1 MKTRKSMA
9 AHIVA
14 VEEVSNGEVHFSV
27 EAYDALQE
35 KSFTGIV
42 KVIDGMP
49 RGHFIKR
56 GISPLSPAC
65 LQIVKA
71 AVIKEHNAK

>member
-1 MKTRKSMA
+1 MNTRKPMA

-14 VEEVSNGEVHFSV
+14 AEEVTKGEVHFTV
-27 EAYDALQE
+27 EAYDALQG

-49 RGHFIKR
+49 LGHFIKP
-56 GISPLSPAC
+56 GKSPLSPMC

-71 AVIKEHNAK
+71 AVLNAHNSK

>member
-1 MKTRKSMA
+1 MNTRKPMA

-14 VEEVSNGEVHFSV
+14 AEEVAKGEVHFTV

-35 KSFTGIV
+35 KSFTGVV

-49 RGHFIKR
+49 QGHFIKP
-56 GISPLSPAC
+56 GKSPLSPPC
-65 LQIVKA
+65 LQVAKA
-71 AVIKEHNAK
+71 AVLNAHNSK